1 MVNIWLGN
9 CVLSLDVKNRLRMK
23 ASGDRSASM
32 QCSIRRAFAQRSA
45 RLGSARL
52 GLSLVCRCHHDVS
65 CCRWSHARHCIKLHK
80 IDDWQWHVERCIY
93 NVIDVSVFVSL
104 SVCLSSSL
112 IASHAVARQQERLL
126 YRVRSRHWH
135 SDWDWD
141 YMGLWDCVHGMR
153 YTSIPQWTHKAH
165 YHITVSVC
173 VSVFVFSKL
182 RHRAFTIMSVTKAQL

>member
-1 MVNIWLGN
+1 
-9 CVLSLDVKNRLRMK
+9 
-23 ASGDRSASM
+23 M
-32 QCSIRRAFAQRSA
+32 QYSSSVRTA
-45 RLGSARL
+45 LGSARL

-173 VSVFVFSKL
+173 VWVCLCLVNYDIEHLRSCRSRKL
-182 RHRAFTIMSVTKAQL
+182 SCSYSGKLDKSHVATSASEFHIGYLLQSCTV